1 MRFTPKDTV
10 ATAFVAAVVV
20 IYAGYLAFDGIP
32 LVRDVTGMAAVGLI
46 LGFGSRRIGGRDAFL
61 HARVAFAAGL
71 GSMALG
77 IATLITESEILLAV
91 FVASITA
98 LWVAATYV
106 RTHVDRTS
114 RTGRVPIAH

>member
-46 LGFGSRRIGGRDAFL
+46 LGFGS
-61 HARVAFAAGL
+61 
-71 GSMALG
+71 MALG

-114 RTGRVPIAH
+114 RTGQVPIAH